1 MTFAALALASAL
13 AALPYPAPRGIQ
25 PTNDTKCDWGPVVKV
40 EAAKGELKITT
51 PAGLVTDKLGPD
63 VQVFGRDGKS
73 AGPASALAP
82 GTRVRVYYL
91 LADGAKL
98 LEIDLE

>member
-1 MTFAALALASAL
+1 MTLAPLALAAAL
-13 AALPYPAPRGIQ
+13 AALPYPAPRFIQ

-40 EAAKGELKITT
+40 DAVKGELKITT
-51 PAGLVTDKLGPD
+51 PAGLVTYKLGPD
-63 VQVFGRDGKS
+63 VQVFGRDGKP
-73 AGPASALAP
+73 AGPPSGLAL